1 MQNLSTIN
9 DFFNVSYIK
18 LPNNE
23 TLAYRRISNI
33 SKPIL
38 LFLHGQ
44 MTTSSWFYDIS
55 TELYGFFDMI
65 FIDMRG
71 YGRSSYN
78 FPINS
83 IEDLANDVFLFVNKL
98 GIKKNLN
105 LLGFS
110 LGGAVALQFACKN
123 SEILDNLI
131 LVSTTGI
138 SGFPIHNGKNKR
150 ISTLEEMSQHSYFKL
165 VIEKMQKNDKEFFY
179 CMFSK
184 ELAFLQDKKYDEQKI
199 FEMFIDEIMLQ
210 RNLVETAWA
219 SNSFNIS
226 NEHNLIN
233 QGTNQAKNIDCRTIL
248 IHGSLDKNIP
258 FSESEKVYKNISSKE
273 KILEIIEGVDH
284 YAVVNQAKLVAE
296 LIKKHIK

>member
-1 MQNLSTIN
+1 MQKLSTIN
-9 DFFNVSYIK
+9 DFFNVSYIQ

-44 MTTSSWFYDIS
+44 MTTSSWFYDIC

-83 IEDLANDVFLFVNKL
+83 IEELANDVFLFVNKL
-98 GIKKNLN
+98 GINKNLN

-123 SEILDNLI
+123 SELLDNLI
-131 LVSTTGI
+131 LVSTSGI
-138 SGFPIHNGKNKR
+138 TGFPIHNGKNKR
-150 ISTLEEMSQHSYFKL
+150 ILTLEEMNQHPYFKL
-165 VIEKMQKNDKEFFY
+165 INEKMQTNDKEFFHY
-179 CMFSK
+179 MFSK
-184 ELAFLQDKKYDEQKI
+184 ELAFLKEEKYDQKI
-199 FEMFIDEIMLQ
+199 LETFIDEIMLQ

-226 NEHNLIN
+226 NENNLIN

-258 FSESEKVYKNISSKE
+258 FLESEKVYKTISSKE

-284 YAVVNQAKLVAE
+284 YAIVNQAKLVAE
-296 LIKKHIK
+296 LIKQHIK